1 MAKTAPAQA
10 MFSEQTGPGP
20 VVAVALHQGH
30 DLRPEIATI
39 SALDEATRLR
49 EEDPYTGKWA
59 EIAPTRLVALRSR
72 FEVDLNRPRDNAVY
86 KDAED
91 AWGLQPWTEPPGDD
105 VVAQSLE
112 VWDSFYDRLREILT
126 EKEKKYGRFVVLDLH
141 SYNYRRAGPENPPD
155 DPSTH
160 PTVNVGTGSMD
171 REPWAGLVDRFVED
185 LRAYPFPGGALDVR
199 ENVRFRGGHLAKW
212 VHRNFPKSGCV
223 LAVEVKK
230 FFMDEWTGEADA
242 KHLEDLRLAF
252 LATLPGL
259 TEELSRKP
267 QRSRTGKPTSRPPR
281 PAIRIGLVVN
291 DVASEEAGYT
301 TTRLAMA
308 AMRAGHEVWHIGV
321 ADFAY
326 DPDEHV
332 RAHARRCPKRSYKTG
347 AAFLNDL
354 QGKNAVRERIT
365 VDDLD
370 VLLLRNDPS
379 NDAISRPWAVG
390 AGIVYGRIAAR
401 RGVIVLNDPDGLAK
415 AANKMYF
422 QTFPEQV
429 RPRTLISRNRDDL
442 KAFARD
448 LEGMVVLKPL
458 QGSGGQSVFLV
469 RPEDVA
475 NTNQMIDAVSRDGFV
490 VAQEY
495 LPAAERGDTR
505 LFLMNG
511 EPLRY
516 RGRYAAFRRVRKG
529 GDLRSNLHAG
539 GGLARAE
546 ITPAALAL
554 VEMVRPKLVKDGMF
568 LVGLDIVGDKLM
580 EINVY
585 SPGGLGSA
593 QRFEGVNFA
602 DAVVAALE
610 RKVGFM
616 GYYQRN
622 FDNIDMA
629 TL

>member
-1 MAKTAPAQA
+1 MTESNPADTTW
-10 MFSEQTGPGP
+10 SEELGDGP

-30 DLRPEIATI
+30 ELRPEIAQI

-49 EEDPYTGKWA
+49 EEDPYTGTWT

-72 FEVDLNRPRDNAVY
+72 FEVDLNRPRDRAVY
-86 KDAED
+86 AGAED
-91 AWGLQPWTEPPGDD
+91 AWGLEPWTEQPEEEVVERSLRIWDD
-105 VVAQSLE
+105 
-112 VWDSFYDRLREILT
+112 FYARLREIL
-126 EKEKKYGRFVVLDLH
+126 EEKKAKHGRFVVLDLH
-141 SYNYRRAGPENPPD
+141 AYNYRRAGHDQPPE
-155 DPSTH
+155 DPATN

-171 REPWAGLVDRFVED
+171 RDLWGGLVDRFTSD

-199 ENVRFRGGHLAKW
+199 ENVRFRGGHMAQW
-212 VHRNFPKSGCV
+212 VHRSFPDSGCV

-230 FFMDEWTGEADA
+230 FFMDEWTGEADPA
-242 KHLEDLRLAF
+242 ILEDIRQALA
-252 LATLPGL
+252 ATVPGI
-259 TEELSRKP
+259 TEEITRARDRK
-267 QRSRTGKPTSRPPR
+267 RTRTKPDRRPR
-281 PAIRIGLVVN
+281 PAIRVGFVVN
-291 DVASEEAGYT
+291 DVATEEASYT

-308 AMRAGHEVWHIGV
+308 ATRAGHEVWHIGV
-321 ADFAY
+321 GDLAY

-332 RAHARRCPKRSYKTG
+332 RGHARRVPKRLYKTG
-347 AAFLNDL
+347 AAFLKDL
-354 QGKNAVRERIT
+354 QGKTAVRERVT

-390 AGIVYGRIAAR
+390 GGIVFGRIAAL
-401 RGVIVLNDPDGLAK
+401 RGVVVLNDPDGLAK

-429 RPRTLISRNRDDL
+429 RPRTLISRDRNDI

-448 LEGMVVLKPL
+448 LGGMVVLKPL

-475 NTNQMIDAVSRDGFV
+475 NINQMIDAVSRDGYV

-495 LPAAERGDTR
+495 LPAAEHGDTR

-516 RGRYAAFRRVRKG
+516 RGRYAAFRRVRRG

-546 ITPAALAL
+546 ITHAALDL
-554 VEMVRPKLVKDGMF
+554 VEMVRPKLVQDGMF

-580 EINVY
+580 EINVF

-593 QRFEGVNFA
+593 RKFEGVNFA
-602 DAVVAALE
+602 DAVIAALE

-616 GYYQRN
+616 RYYRRN
-622 FDNIDMA
+622 FANVDMA
-629 TL
+629 VL